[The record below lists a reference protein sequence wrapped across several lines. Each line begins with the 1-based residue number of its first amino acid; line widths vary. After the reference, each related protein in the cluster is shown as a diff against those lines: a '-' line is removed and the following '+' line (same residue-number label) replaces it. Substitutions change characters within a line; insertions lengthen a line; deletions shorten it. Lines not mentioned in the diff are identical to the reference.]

1 MYCLYTIQTQ
11 LNLLNKPQN
20 YKPLF
25 MEIKI
30 LLKKLY
36 FPDMKIKQHLLLLNL
51 DYKKYLI
58 TLTGN

>member
-1 MYCLYTIQTQ
+1 
-11 LNLLNKPQN
+11 
-20 YKPLF
+20 